1 MPYLPLCDPLYYR
14 APYRNES
21 HATSASDGSG
31 KKLTGLSPLSP
42 EPHCATGDTFDDT
55 HSSFLRNTRIFIID
69 AFDECPNT
77 PDQQR
82 ILSLLG
88 HAMRGSSYRTLPSR
102 LCHFGRP
109 MLMSFGPPM
118 SRGRPMSLLPPMSF
132 MGGGFYSSDGADA
145 KSGWALPWTGRS
157 RHVFCSEW
165 RDFSLPAWESVLQK
179 GDIMATA
186 RKGKVQGFF
195 SGKEDFM
202 DRLLEALGLEKQG
215 MKHKLDPLGGPSA
228 YSIEAIE
235 AGIFALKQIIEAN
248 TQGGTEGDLQTQV
261 NQDLEHRDKRVIIK
275 EQALHAREASVV
287 ASEAN
292 IPAREASIATRE
304 AGIAVREKNVTA
316 GGRNIAVREKSNAA
330 KERNLLPEQH
340 RNPEEMLQLHSDMN

>member
-1 MPYLPLCDPLYYR
+1 MDDRCFWDPLYYR
-14 APYRNES
+14 APCRSDLAGEDEKGFLRLSEYSSPAYEYCPTGSFPEPFPPHSPPYLSTKSQFAR
-21 HATSASDGSG
+21 SASDRNG
-31 KKLTGLSPLSP
+31 KKIAGLSPLSP
-42 EPHCATGDTFDDT
+42 EPHYTRPCIQSPLRLAMRSGADLRFTVFDMCFDLGDFRRKEITAWERGRAFPRRQTAYADFDLCVRY
-55 HSSFLRNTRIFIID
+55 SSF
-69 AFDECPNT
+69 
-77 PDQQR
+77 
-82 ILSLLG
+82 
-88 HAMRGSSYRTLPSR
+88 
-102 LCHFGRP
+102 
-109 MLMSFGPPM
+109 
-118 SRGRPMSLLPPMSF
+118 
-132 MGGGFYSSDGADA
+132 
-145 KSGWALPWTGRS
+145 
-157 RHVFCSEW
+157 SEAH
-165 RDFSLPAWESVLQK
+165 DFSLPAWESVLQK

-186 RKGKVQGFF
+186 HKGKVQGFF

-215 MKHKLDPLGGPSA
+215 TKHKLDPLGGPSA

-248 TQGGTEGDLQTQV
+248 TQGGTEGYFQTQV

-316 GGRNIAVREKSNAA
+316 GGRNIAAREKSNAA
-330 KERNLLPEQH
+330 KERHLLPEQH